1 MNRGAAGRK
10 LVAST
15 DSLSQATADCVR
27 RAAVRCAASLLF
39 LGSGSIA
46 LAAGSDNLYQ
56 AHTNEELS
64 ELAADW
70 ESLTTEERRDYFIEV
85 RRRMAEAVKNRAEP
99 PPIVGER
106 RFGRI
111 IRQPDGSVLHIEGVV
126 RYRDRDA
133 AGAEEPSDYGTGFE
147 QRAEQTAER
156 GSSGTVPVP
165 PVMKVGGV
173 GETGVVAERA
183 TEKAAEKAAER
194 AEEEE
199 IPETTARERAQGA
212 EGRE

>member
-27 RAAVRCAASLLF
+27 RAAVRYAASLLF

-156 GSSGTVPVP
+156 GSSAPVP
-165 PVMKVGGV
+165 PVMTVGVV
-173 GETGVVAERA
+173 GETEVVAE
-183 TEKAAEKAAER
+183 KAEKAQEAQE

-212 EGRE
+212 DGRE